1 MHAGVNKDDHWE
13 MKNNV
18 KETDEIWVVKKSNTQ
33 MGLAFFLFILLCRV
47 KKKKKTFKHYENTIL
62 GRGKIIWS
70 P

>member
-33 MGLAFFLFILLCRV
+33 MGLAFFLFILLWRV

-62 GRGKIIWS
+62 GREKIIWS
-70 P
+70 L

>member
-33 MGLAFFLFILLCRV
+33 MGLAFFLFILLWRV
-47 KKKKKTFKHYENTIL
+47 KKKKKHSNIM
-62 GRGKIIWS
+62 KIQF
-70 P
+70 